1 MRVVGLGPRLVRV
14 RVRMGHVRMAVLV
27 LVFGVLVVVT
37 GVRMC
42 VGHVAV
48 AVLVRVGLVM
58 GVLGHGLLLTR
69 AVGGL
74 NRESRPFR
82 CGVGTLPADAV
93 ERDFPAAD
101 TKAGALTDAR
111 GDVDENI
118 VVYVINAPA
127 ALADKMVM
135 GVLVRRLEERP
146 ALAEVGAEHQ
156 AVLNQDV
163 QIPVDGGSV
172 DPRQPVAYPRGDI
185 LGAQMRVRLRAQ
197 DLPDD
202 GPLRR

>member
-1 MRVVGLGPRLVRV
+1 
-14 RVRMGHVRMAVLV
+14 MAVLV

-42 VGHVAV
+42 VGRVAV
-48 AVLVRVGLVM
+48 AVLVRVGLVRVGLVM

-69 AVGGL
+69 SVGGL

-172 DPRQPVAYPRGDI
+172 DLRQPVAYPRGDL